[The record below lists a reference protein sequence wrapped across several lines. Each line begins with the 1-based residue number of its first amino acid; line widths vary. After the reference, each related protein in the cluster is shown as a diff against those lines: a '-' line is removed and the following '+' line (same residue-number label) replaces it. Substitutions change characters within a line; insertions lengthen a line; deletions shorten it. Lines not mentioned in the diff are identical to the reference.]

1 MMYTIFFIG
10 VKIFH
15 FLGIFFANA
24 TVYAGLLM
32 VSYSKNGEFLKK
44 LVPHFLV
51 MDGLQVANSLNR
63 CNKSCPYTKHIEA
76 IAIINLLKN

>member
-1 MMYTIFFIG
+1 
-10 VKIFH
+10 
-15 FLGIFFANA
+15 
-24 TVYAGLLM
+24 M
-32 VSYSKNGEFLKK
+32 VSCSKNGEFLKK

-63 CNKSCPYTKHIEA
+63 CKKSCPYTKNIEA

>member
-1 MMYTIFFIG
+1 
-10 VKIFH
+10 
-15 FLGIFFANA
+15 
-24 TVYAGLLM
+24 M

-44 LVPHFLV
+44 LVPHVLV